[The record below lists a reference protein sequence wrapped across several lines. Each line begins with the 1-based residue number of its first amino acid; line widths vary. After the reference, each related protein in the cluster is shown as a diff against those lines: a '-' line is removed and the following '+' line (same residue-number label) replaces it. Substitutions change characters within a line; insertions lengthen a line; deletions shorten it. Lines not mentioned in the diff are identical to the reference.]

1 MGTPRGHAVTR
12 QGGRATTSG
21 MTSNHGSGGPP
32 TGSEVRS
39 PSHAERCRTL
49 VACARSATLCT
60 LAREP
65 AGFPYGS
72 LVAFAADAQGSPL
85 LLLSAMAEHRQNLD
99 ARSEGSI
106 LVAEA
111 HGPSEDPLA
120 LGRLTLLGRC
130 GPVEPEAIPDARRA
144 FLVLHPRAA
153 GYVDFND
160 FAFYRLAVEAIRY
173 IGGFGRMSW
182 VTVDAY
188 RAAEPDPLVDAAA
201 SIRSHMNDDH
211 ADALVACARAFA
223 SAGDATSA
231 TMTAVDRYGFEM
243 RIETPLLPRSA
254 RLAFDT
260 PAATGEEVRREII
273 TLVKRAR
280 AQLG

>member
-1 MGTPRGHAVTR
+1 
-12 QGGRATTSG
+12 
-21 MTSNHGSGGPP
+21 MTGNHGGGVRPAAR
-32 TGSEVRS
+32 EVRA

-60 LAREP
+60 IAREP

-72 LVAFAADAQGSPL
+72 LVAFASDAAGAPL
-85 LLLSAMAEHRQNLD
+85 LLLSTMAEHRQNLD
-99 ARSEGSI
+99 ARSEASV
-106 LVAEA
+106 LVAEP
-111 HGPSEDPLA
+111 HGPTEDPLA

-130 GPVEPEAIPDARRA
+130 TRVESGAVSGVRSA
-144 FLVLHPRAA
+144 FLALHPRAA
-153 GYVDFND
+153 GYVDYTD

-182 VTVDAY
+182 VGVDEY

-211 ADALVACARAFA
+211 AEAMTVCARTLAGV
-223 SAGDATSA
+223 GDAVSA

-243 RIETPLLPRSA
+243 RVETSTAPCAA
-254 RLAFDT
+254 RLAFDA
-260 PAATGEEVRREII
+260 PATTSEDVRREVI

-280 AQLG
+280 TQAG

>member
-1 MGTPRGHAVTR
+1 MALGWRRRYEPLMNG
-12 QGGRATTSG
+12 
-21 MTSNHGSGGPP
+21 NHGSGPQP
-32 TGSEVRS
+32 ASAREVRA

-49 VACARSATLCT
+49 VACARSGTLST
-60 LAREP
+60 IARDP

-72 LVAFAADAQGSPL
+72 LVAFASDRQGSPL
-85 LLLSAMAEHRQNLD
+85 LLLSTMAEHRQNLD
-99 ARSEGSI
+99 ARSEASV
-106 LVAEA
+106 LVAEP

-130 GPVEPEAIPDARRA
+130 TRVDAAAAPGVRGT
-144 FLVLHPRAA
+144 FLALHPRAA
-153 GYVDFND
+153 GYVDFDD
-160 FAFYRLAVEAIRY
+160 FAFYRLEVEAIRY

-182 VTVDAY
+182 VGVDAY

-201 SIRSHMNDDH
+201 SIREHMNDEH
-211 ADALVACARAFA
+211 AEAMVACARALA
-223 SAGDATSA
+223 SVPGAVSA

-243 RIETPLLPRSA
+243 RVETSAAPCAA

-260 PAATGEEVRREII
+260 PASTSDDVRREII

-280 AQLG
+280 AQSS